1 MAGLKTLH
9 LDLPA
14 STEDLRKLELGTVVY
29 LRGRVFT
36 AREGVYKRAVEE
48 GAGMP
53 AGPDA
58 LGV

>member
-36 AREGVYKRAVEE
+36 ARLYTPSRAVEE